1 MKIFIA
7 FPFTAVIDK
16 ENGVVNKKTKSFLN
30 KFRNMLIKQNF
41 DVFLAHYR
49 EKWGLNLML
58 PDICTPLDLKE
69 MKEADLVIAF
79 PDVSGGVHIEL
90 GWASILNKPI
100 ILMLDDKLDYSP
112 LVLGL
117 NKITDTSIIYFDNYL
132 DINIQN
138 VLIRI
143 NSML

>member
-1 MKIFIA
+1 
-7 FPFTAVIDK
+7 
-16 ENGVVNKKTKSFLN
+16 
-30 KFRNMLIKQNF
+30 
-41 DVFLAHYR
+41 
-49 EKWGLNLML
+49 
-58 PDICTPLDLKE
+58 
-69 MKEADLVIAF
+69 
-79 PDVSGGVHIEL
+79 
-90 GWASILNKPI
+90 
-100 ILMLDDKLDYSP
+100 MLDDKLDYSP